1 MKRCLWMIF
10 MVVGIWM
17 LTGCSSDDDKLD
29 SLPWNDKELF
39 NQSFV
44 LNQDGY
50 CILDGKAPVCD
61 IDRNVL
67 NSWLVSYGWQPVG
80 IYQVKENGKLAK
92 TDYREGIKDYSPK
105 VYEFLSENQLM
116 TYYRDEDTRTFC
128 FKKQD
133 WSYDDA
139 TGIVIKTNKAGKV
152 DDYMQILDVKFH
164 EDEAYL
170 YVMEKIGS
178 VTVADNQEKAVYGL
192 VVYQRLSLLELRQTT
207 IQIGED
213 IQSPIAIIQI

>member
-116 TYYRDEDTRTFC
+116 TYYRDEEHVHSVSR
-128 FKKQD
+128 
-133 WSYDDA
+133 SR
-139 TGIVIKTNKAGKV
+139 
-152 DDYMQILDVKFH
+152 
-164 EDEAYL
+164 
-170 YVMEKIGS
+170 IGRMMMRR
-178 VTVADNQEKAVYGL
+178 A
-192 VVYQRLSLLELRQTT
+192 LSSKRIRQVR
-207 IQIGED
+207 
-213 IQSPIAIIQI
+213 

>member
-1 MKRCLWMIF
+1 

-92 TDYREGIKDYSPK
+92 LIIVKASRIIVRRSM
-105 VYEFLSENQLM
+105 N
-116 TYYRDEDTRTFC
+116 
-128 FKKQD
+128 
-133 WSYDDA
+133 SY
-139 TGIVIKTNKAGKV
+139 
-152 DDYMQILDVKFH
+152 
-164 EDEAYL
+164 
-170 YVMEKIGS
+170 
-178 VTVADNQEKAVYGL
+178 
-192 VVYQRLSLLELRQTT
+192 LR
-207 IQIGED
+207 I
-213 IQSPIAIIQI
+213 S